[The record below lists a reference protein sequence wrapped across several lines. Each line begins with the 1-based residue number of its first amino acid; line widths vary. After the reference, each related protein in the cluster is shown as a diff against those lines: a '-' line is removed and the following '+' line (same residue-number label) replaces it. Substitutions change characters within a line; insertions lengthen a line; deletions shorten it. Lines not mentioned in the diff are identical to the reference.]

1 MLTSFDGATALD
13 NVCIA
18 SDTTLDADVTVNAVV
33 FSGASC
39 DLGGHTVT
47 VKSGQFREGSS
58 GLFNKSVS
66 NGTARLCK
74 PNVVAD
80 STNNADVRMRADFAT
95 EGCDDM
101 LTPMVSHEAVN
112 SGWASKSKYDG
123 FTGVF
128 STPRGQPYYLPSA
141 LSAPKAVLEL
151 RNSRLGTTDHNR
163 KVNFGGLAGDG
174 EINFAYNG
182 ANKWNNNIWLGEMSD
197 GDVTLV
203 TNGTV
208 NCSVMVGNKGV
219 FAPGLVG
226 YDGGRRGSIRIPY
239 MEHASNVLMLRAFL
253 MQAGGTFVAS
263 LNADGTCGYLDASE
277 TKTDG
282 KYLSV
287 SLDGTVSVATGG
299 KVPLGVRYP
308 IIKYHQGMLSGKFA
322 HKTAGFKVEYDVPQP
337 DGTYAVTVSKFP
349 SGTVITLR

>member
-1 MLTSFDGATALD
+1 M
-13 NVCIA
+13 
-18 SDTTLDADVTVNAVV
+18 
-33 FSGASC
+33 
-39 DLGGHTVT
+39 
-47 VKSGQFREGSS
+47 
-58 GLFNKSVS
+58 
-66 NGTARLCK
+66 
-74 PNVVAD
+74 
-80 STNNADVRMRADFAT
+80 
-95 EGCDDM
+95 
-101 LTPMVSHEAVN
+101 
-112 SGWASKSKYDG
+112 
-123 FTGVF
+123 
-128 STPRGQPYYLPSA
+128 
-141 LSAPKAVLEL
+141 
-151 RNSRLGTTDHNR
+151 
-163 KVNFGGLAGDG
+163 NFGGLAGDG

-197 GDVTLV
+197 GDMTLV

-253 MQAGGTFVAS
+253 MQEGGTFLAS
-263 LNADGTCGYLDASE
+263 INADGTSGYLDASE

-282 KYLSV
+282 KYISL
-287 SLDGTVSVATGG
+287 SLDGTISVVTGG

-308 IIKYHQGMLSGKFA
+308 IIKYHQGMLSGQFA